1 MLTWMIPVH
10 TRLKKKTNQQK
21 DELECIG
28 TYNQF
33 KVVRL
38 ENILSEDIEKLL
50 DDSILKKKD
59 RNCLSLAT
67 YITGQIHT
75 YISLFIQSVW

>member
-1 MLTWMIPVH
+1 MIPVH
-10 TRLKKKTNQQK
+10 TRLKKKTDQQK
-21 DELECIG
+21 DELEYIG

-50 DDSILKKKD
+50 DDSILKKMTEIAY
-59 RNCLSLAT
+59 R
-67 YITGQIHT
+67 
-75 YISLFIQSVW
+75 

>member
-1 MLTWMIPVH
+1 MIPVH
-10 TRLKKKTNQQK
+10 TRLKKKRDQQK
-21 DELECIG
+21 DELEYIG

-50 DDSILKKKD
+50 DDSILKKRQK
-59 RNCLSLAT
+59 LLIVS
-67 YITGQIHT
+67 
-75 YISLFIQSVW
+75 